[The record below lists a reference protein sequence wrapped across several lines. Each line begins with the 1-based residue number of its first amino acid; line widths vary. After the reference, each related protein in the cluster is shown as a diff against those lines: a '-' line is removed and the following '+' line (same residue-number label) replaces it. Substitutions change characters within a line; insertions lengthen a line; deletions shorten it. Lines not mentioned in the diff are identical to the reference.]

1 MILNWIRFLLGTFC
15 LAFGVFFIV
24 SSVVGN
30 FEFHFALNRMH
41 AAALGDTL
49 GLLGVVLGITIF
61 HGLDATSLK
70 LLLIVALVWITSPV
84 SSHLIM
90 LMELSNG
97 TAAAEVEEERYEEA
111 TDEQGL
117 ERSSVAARRHAL
129 HGEHP
134 GAFKSGNPPKE
145 DPNS

>member
-1 MILNWIRFLLGTFC
+1 MILHWIRFLLGTFC
-15 LAFGVFFIV
+15 LGFGVFFIV

-30 FEFHFALNRMH
+30 FKFRFALNRMH

-49 GLLGVVLGITIF
+49 GLLGVVVGITLF

-97 TAAAEVEEERYEEA
+97 TAAAEVEEERYEDA

-117 ERSSVAARRHAL
+117 ERSSVAVRRRAFHDEHAH
-129 HGEHP
+129 HGKGGKPSKEEP
-134 GAFKSGNPPKE
+134 KS
-145 DPNS
+145 